1 MGFFKKIERD
11 QKKQD
16 FPEEKKPHAQTNTKK
31 RKYFEVFGDSLNELT
46 FLRKITLFLIMIVI
60 FQTVIIVRSIN
71 KNPLVIRVDALGN
84 ANAYKDV
91 DFTQTI
97 SPAEVS
103 NFTQYFLQ
111 YFTAHNFYTYDEDF
125 TRAFKMMTP
134 NAQRKL
140 NNELTKNQTVDKIKK
155 FQLKTKLIISEINI
169 EKDSPEYINLRVR
182 GTRDIQSYENLDLYK
197 EEIFEDKIV
206 LKKITRSEKTPW
218 GLLVDNFN
226 EELFKK

>member
-11 QKKQD
+11 PKKQD
-16 FPEEKKPHAQTNTKK
+16 FPKEKKLQAQTNTKK

-46 FLRKITLFLIMIVI
+46 FLRKITLFLIMVVI
-60 FQTVIIVRSIN
+60 FQTIIIVKSIN
-71 KNPLVIRVDALGN
+71 KKPLVIRVDSLGN
-84 ANAYKDV
+84 ANAYKDIESV
-91 DFTQTI
+91 QAV

-125 TRAFKMMTP
+125 TRAFKMMAP

-140 NNELTKNQTVDKIKK
+140 NNELIKNKTVNKIKTA
-155 FQLKTKLIISEINI
+155 QLKTKLTISEINI

-197 EEIFEDKIV
+197 EEIFEDKMV
-206 LKKITRSEKTPW
+206 LKKIKRSEKTPW
-218 GLLVDNFN
+218 GLLVDNFS